1 MFLVFI
7 MNLGRA
13 MAQNDTL
20 AILQNIETNKSS
32 YIGQPL
38 SALTSQMPIQIK
50 YFFPNAPRAS
60 NIYKEYYTVLA
71 FNFPFNPS
79 QLYLT
84 YPHLRIY
91 WTTPLNR
98 MSSLS
103 LHAQTKGAWSS
114 TIATHYGGAIISD
127 IELVVE

>member
-20 AILQNIETNKSS
+20 AILQNIETNKST

-50 YFFPNAPRAS
+50 YFFPNAPLSS
-60 NIYKEYYTVLA
+60 N
-71 FNFPFNPS
+71 F
-79 QLYLT
+79 
-84 YPHLRIY
+84 
-91 WTTPLNR
+91 
-98 MSSLS
+98 
-103 LHAQTKGAWSS
+103 
-114 TIATHYGGAIISD
+114 
-127 IELVVE
+127 

>member
-50 YFFPNAPRAS
+50 YFFP
-60 NIYKEYYTVLA
+60 
-71 FNFPFNPS
+71 
-79 QLYLT
+79 
-84 YPHLRIY
+84 
-91 WTTPLNR
+91 TT
-98 MSSLS
+98 
-103 LHAQTKGAWSS
+103 
-114 TIATHYGGAIISD
+114 AIIYGF
-127 IELVVE
+127 